1 MYKHILIPTD
11 GSSLATTAVKQ
22 GLDFAK
28 AIGAEVTALT
38 VFEPFHMFTLET
50 EMLTDSPANYRKQA
64 KADAKAKLDKVEALA
79 TARGVKCHLIEVE
92 SDHPY
97 EAIIAT
103 AKKQKCDLI
112 AMASHGRKG
121 IQSILLGSETQK
133 VLTHSTL
140 PVLVYR

>member
-64 KADAKAKLDKVEALA
+64 TYPISVKVSPDDHSANGATIPNTTNAKAWRSKPNQSG
-79 TARGVKCHLIEVE
+79 TA
-92 SDHPY
+92 
-97 EAIIAT
+97 
-103 AKKQKCDLI
+103 
-112 AMASHGRKG
+112 
-121 IQSILLGSETQK
+121 
-133 VLTHSTL
+133 
-140 PVLVYR
+140 